1 MKRNPEQISLVL
13 ADDHPFLLEGI
24 ARVLEAES
32 DLCVVAKCRD
42 GMEGLDAIRQLKP
55 NIAVLDI
62 AMPGLSGLQVL
73 QVVNNERLTT
83 RVIFLTATAT
93 DQNIFT
99 LIENGASG
107 LLLKDTAVAELIA
120 CIKQVSAGSK
130 YLPKELISA
139 ALERETGKRIALRH
153 IEELTGRERE
163 ILFLLGEGLA
173 NKEIAYR
180 LGLAEGT
187 VRIHV
192 HNIYQK
198 TGIPNRTAL
207 IAAAL
212 AYLERR
218 PKG

>member
-1 MKRNPEQISLVL
+1 MKGDSGQISLVL

-24 ARVLEAES
+24 ARVLDAEPGLS
-32 DLCVVAKCRD
+32 VVARCSD
-42 GMEGLDAIRQLKP
+42 GVEALEAIRQLKP
-55 NIAVLDI
+55 DIAVLDI
-62 AMPGLSGLQVL
+62 AMPGLSGLEVL
-73 QVVNNERLTT
+73 KVVNNELPET
-83 RVIFLTATAT
+83 RVIFLTANAT

-107 LLLKDTAVAELIA
+107 LLLKDAAVAELVT

-130 YLPKELISA
+130 YLPKEMISSA
-139 ALERETGKRIALRH
+139 IERETGKRIALRH
-153 IEELTGRERE
+153 IEDLSGRERE
-163 ILFLLGEGLA
+163 ILFLLGEGMT

-198 TGIPNRTAL
+198 TGIPSRMAL

>member
-1 MKRNPEQISLVL
+1 MKGDGGKISLVL

-24 ARVLEAES
+24 ARVLSAEPGLS
-32 DLCVVAKCRD
+32 VVAKCGD
-42 GMEGLDAIRQLKP
+42 GVEGLDAIRQFKP
-55 NIAVLDI
+55 DIAVLDI
-62 AMPGLSGLQVL
+62 AMPGLTGLQVL
-73 QVVNNERLTT
+73 QIVNSEKLDT
-83 RVIFLTATAT
+83 RVIFLTANAT

-107 LLLKDTAVAELIA
+107 LLLKDAAVAELVT
-120 CIKQVSAGSK
+120 CIRQVSAGSK
-130 YLPKELISA
+130 YLPKEMVSSA
-139 ALERETGKRIALRH
+139 IERETGKRVALRH
-153 IEELTGRERE
+153 IEALSGREQE
-163 ILFLLGEGLA
+163 ILFLLGEGMA
-173 NKEIAYR
+173 NKEIAHR

-198 TGIPNRTAL
+198 TGIPSRMAL
-207 IAAAL
+207 ITAAL

>member
-1 MKRNPEQISLVL
+1 MKKDLGQISLVL

-24 ARVLEAES
+24 ARVLDAES
-32 DLCVVAKCRD
+32 GLSVVARCRD
-42 GMEGLDAIRQLKP
+42 GVEGLDAIRQLKP
-55 NIAVLDI
+55 DIAVLDI
-62 AMPGLSGLQVL
+62 AMPGLSGLEVL
-73 QVVNNERLTT
+73 QIVNSEQLAT
-83 RVIFLTATAT
+83 RVIFLTANAT

-107 LLLKDTAVAELIA
+107 LLLKDTAVAELVN

-139 ALERETGKRIALRH
+139 ALERETGKRTALRH

-163 ILFLLGEGLA
+163 ILVLLGEGLA

-198 TGIPNRTAL
+198 TGIPSRMAL
-207 IAAAL
+207 ITAAL

>member
-1 MKRNPEQISLVL
+1 MKKHLGQISLVI

-24 ARVLEAES
+24 ARVLDAEPGLS
-32 DLCVVAKCRD
+32 IVAKCGD
-42 GMEGLDAIRQLKP
+42 GVEGLDAIRQLKP
-55 NIAVLDI
+55 DIAVLDI
-62 AMPGLSGLQVL
+62 AMPRLNGLEVL
-73 QVVNNERLTT
+73 QAVNNEQLAT
-83 RVIFLTATAT
+83 RVIFLTANAT

-107 LLLKDTAVAELIA
+107 LLLKDAAVAELVT

-139 ALERETGKRIALRH
+139 AIERETGKRTELRH
-153 IEELTGRERE
+153 IEELSGRERE

-198 TGIPNRTAL
+198 TGIPSRMAL

>member
-1 MKRNPEQISLVL
+1 
-13 ADDHPFLLEGI
+13 
-24 ARVLEAES
+24 
-32 DLCVVAKCRD
+32 
-42 GMEGLDAIRQLKP
+42 
-55 NIAVLDI
+55 
-62 AMPGLSGLQVL
+62 MPGLNGLEVL
-73 QVVNNERLTT
+73 QAVNNEQLAT
-83 RVIFLTATAT
+83 RVIFLTANAT

-107 LLLKDTAVAELIA
+107 LLLKDAAVAELVT
-120 CIKQVSAGSK
+120 CIKQVSNGSK
-130 YLPKELISA
+130 YLPKEVISA
-139 ALERETGKRIALRH
+139 AIERETGKRTELRH
-153 IEELTGRERE
+153 IEELSGRERE

-187 VRIHV
+187 VRIHM

-198 TGIPNRTAL
+198 TGIPSRMAL
-207 IAAAL
+207 ISAAL

>member
-1 MKRNPEQISLVL
+1 MKGDRRKISLVL

-24 ARVLEAES
+24 AGVLDSEA
-32 DLCVVAKCRD
+32 DLSILAKCRD
-42 GMEGLDAIRQLKP
+42 GLEGIDAIRKLQP
-55 NIAVLDI
+55 DIAILDI
-62 AMPGLSGLQVL
+62 AMPGLTGLQVL
-73 QVVNNERLTT
+73 QIVNSEQLTT
-83 RVIFLTATAT
+83 RVIFLTANAT

-107 LLLKDTAVAELIA
+107 LLLKDAAVAELVT

-130 YLPKELISA
+130 YLPEELVASA
-139 ALERETGKRIALRH
+139 IERETGRRIALRH
-153 IEELTGRERE
+153 MEELSAREQE

-173 NKEIAYR
+173 NKEIAHR

-198 TGIPNRTAL
+198 TGIPSRMAL
-207 IAAAL
+207 ITAAL

>member
-1 MKRNPEQISLVL
+1 V
-13 ADDHPFLLEGI
+13 H
-24 ARVLEAES
+24 
-32 DLCVVAKCRD
+32 
-42 GMEGLDAIRQLKP
+42 
-55 NIAVLDI
+55 
-62 AMPGLSGLQVL
+62 
-73 QVVNNERLTT
+73 
-83 RVIFLTATAT
+83 
-93 DQNIFT
+93 
-99 LIENGASG
+99 
-107 LLLKDTAVAELIA
+107 
-120 CIKQVSAGSK
+120 AGSK

-139 ALERETGKRIALRH
+139 AIERETGKRTELRH
-153 IEELTGRERE
+153 IEELSGRERE

-198 TGIPNRTAL
+198 TGIPSRMAL

>member
-1 MKRNPEQISLVL
+1 MKRDPGQITLVL

-24 ARVLEAES
+24 ARVFDAES
-32 DLCVVAKCRD
+32 GLSVVAKCKD
-42 GMEGLDAIRQLKP
+42 GVEGLEAIRRLKP
-55 NIAVLDI
+55 DIAVLDI
-62 AMPGLSGLQVL
+62 AMPGLTGLQVL
-73 QVVNNERLTT
+73 QAVNNEQLAT
-83 RVIFLTATAT
+83 RVIFLTANAT
-93 DQNIFT
+93 DQNIFA

-107 LLLKDTAVAELIA
+107 LLLKDAAVAELVT
-120 CIKQVSAGSK
+120 CIKQVSEGSK

-139 ALERETGKRIALRH
+139 AIERETGKRTELRH
-153 IEELTGRERE
+153 LEELSSRERE
-163 ILFLLGEGLA
+163 ILFLVGEGLA

-198 TGIPNRTAL
+198 TGIPSRMAL
-207 IAAAL
+207 ITAAL

-218 PKG
+218 PNG

>member
-1 MKRNPEQISLVL
+1 MKKDLRQISLVL

-24 ARVLEAES
+24 ARVLDAES
-32 DLCVVAKCRD
+32 GFRVLAKCGD
-42 GMEGLDAIRQLKP
+42 GVEGLDAIRQLKP
-55 NIAVLDI
+55 DIAVLDI

-73 QVVNNERLTT
+73 QVVNSEQLAT
-83 RVIFLTATAT
+83 RIIFLTATAT

-130 YLPKELISA
+130 YLPKELVSA
-139 ALERETGKRIALRH
+139 AIERETGKRIALRH

-198 TGIPNRTAL
+198 TGIPSRMAL
-207 IAAAL
+207 ITAAL

>member
-1 MKRNPEQISLVL
+1 MKGDIGQISLVL

-24 ARVLEAES
+24 ARVLDAES
-32 DLCVVAKCRD
+32 GLCVVAKC
-42 GMEGLDAIRQLKP
+42 GNGVEGLDAIRQFKP
-55 NIAVLDI
+55 KIAVLDI

-73 QVVNNERLTT
+73 QIINNEQLTT

-107 LLLKDTAVAELIA
+107 LLMKDTAVAELVT

-139 ALERETGKRIALRH
+139 AIERETGRRTTLRH

-163 ILFLLGEGLA
+163 ILFLLGEGLS

-198 TGIPNRTAL
+198 TGIPSRMAL

-212 AYLERR
+212 AYLERQ

>member
-1 MKRNPEQISLVL
+1 MKRDPGQISLVL

-24 ARVLEAES
+24 ARVLGAEPGLS
-32 DLCVVAKCRD
+32 VVAKCKD
-42 GMEGLDAIRQLKP
+42 GVEGLGAIRQLKP
-55 NIAVLDI
+55 DIAVLDI
-62 AMPGLSGLQVL
+62 AMPGLTGLEVL
-73 QVVNNERLTT
+73 QVVNKEQLAT
-83 RVIFLTATAT
+83 RVIFLTANAT
-93 DQNIFT
+93 DLNIFT

-107 LLLKDTAVAELIA
+107 LLLKDAAVAELVT
-120 CIKQVSAGSK
+120 CIKQVSNGSK

-139 ALERETGKRIALRH
+139 AIERETGKRTELRH
-153 IEELTGRERE
+153 IEELSSRERE
-163 ILFLLGEGLA
+163 ILFLLGEGLP

-187 VRIHV
+187 VRIHM

-198 TGIPNRTAL
+198 TGIPSRMAL
-207 IAAAL
+207 ISAAL

>member
-1 MKRNPEQISLVL
+1 MKKDLGQISLVL

-24 ARVLEAES
+24 ARVLDAEAG
-32 DLCVVAKCRD
+32 LCVVAKCGD
-42 GMEGLDAIRQLKP
+42 GVEGLDAIRQLKP

-62 AMPGLSGLQVL
+62 AMPRLTGLQVL
-73 QVVNNERLTT
+73 QAVNNEQLAT
-83 RVIFLTATAT
+83 RVIFLTANAT
-93 DQNIFT
+93 DQNIFV

-107 LLLKDTAVAELIA
+107 LLLKDAAVAELVT

-163 ILFLLGEGLA
+163 ILFLLGEGHA

-192 HNIYQK
+192 HNVYQK
-198 TGIPNRTAL
+198 TGIPSRMAL
-207 IAAAL
+207 ITAAL
-212 AYLERR
+212 AYLERQ

>member
-1 MKRNPEQISLVL
+1 MKRDPAQISLVL

-24 ARVLEAES
+24 ARVLDAEPGLS
-32 DLCVVAKCRD
+32 VVAKCRD
-42 GMEGLDAIRQLKP
+42 GVEGLEAIRRLKP
-55 NIAVLDI
+55 HIAVLDI
-62 AMPGLSGLQVL
+62 AMPGFSGLEVL
-73 QVVNNERLTT
+73 QVVNNEQLPT
-83 RVIFLTATAT
+83 RVIFLTANAT
-93 DQNIFT
+93 DLNIFT

-107 LLLKDTAVAELIA
+107 LLLKDAAVAELVT
-120 CIKQVSAGSK
+120 CIKQVSNGSK

-139 ALERETGKRIALRH
+139 AIERETGKRTELRH
-153 IEELTGRERE
+153 IEELSGRERE
-163 ILFLLGEGLA
+163 ILFLLGEGLP

-198 TGIPNRTAL
+198 TGIPSRMAL
-207 IAAAL
+207 ITAAL

>member
-1 MKRNPEQISLVL
+1 
-13 ADDHPFLLEGI
+13 LL
-24 ARVLEAES
+24 
-32 DLCVVAKCRD
+32 C
-42 GMEGLDAIRQLKP
+42 
-55 NIAVLDI
+55 
-62 AMPGLSGLQVL
+62 PGLNGLEVL
-73 QVVNNERLTT
+73 QVVNNEQLAT
-83 RVIFLTATAT
+83 RVIFLTANAT

-107 LLLKDTAVAELIA
+107 LLLKDAAVAELVT
-120 CIKQVSAGSK
+120 CIKQVHAGSK

-139 ALERETGKRIALRH
+139 AIGRETGKRTALRH

-198 TGIPNRTAL
+198 TGIPSRMAL